1 MYQERQITVP
11 GNSQKNKR
19 LLGASFRILK
29 NMERYA
35 LDIDFNV
42 KMNKK
47 VAMLLLT
54 HYNSYFLFYPKILSL
69 SFIELLLE

>member
-19 LLGASFRILK
+19 LLGTSFRILK
-29 NMERYA
+29 NMEKYT

-54 HYNSYFLFYPKILSL
+54 YYNGYFLFYSKILYL
-69 SFIELLLE
+69 PFIELLLE

>member
-1 MYQERQITVP
+1 MYQ

-19 LLGASFRILK
+19 LHTVLLGTSFRILK
-29 NMERYA
+29 NMEKYT

-47 VAMLLLT
+47 GAMLLLT
-54 HYNSYFLFYPKILSL
+54 HYNGYFLFYSKILSL
-69 SFIELLLE
+69 SFIEPLLE